1 MNYIKTK
8 DLNTVI
14 LQNLSSRHRD
24 HSPKAYISK
33 PDVFCL
39 GTLYNQVVAATTRKA
54 KQSSHYQANIKMF
67 VESNSINYT
76 LKRDKKSLFPH
87 SFALKCRNKIVK
99 RNQS

>member
-14 LQNLSSRHRD
+14 LQNLSSRHRE

-39 GTLYNQVVAATTRKA
+39 GTLYNQVVAATRIS
-54 KQSSHYQANIKMF
+54 KQSSHCQAIIKMF
-67 VESNSINYT
+67 IESDSINYT

-87 SFALKCRNKIVK
+87 SYALKCRNKIAK
-99 RNQS
+99 RN

>member
-24 HSPKAYISK
+24 HSPKASISK

-39 GTLYNQVVAATTRKA
+39 GTLYNQVVAATRIA
-54 KQSSHYQANIKMF
+54 KQSSHYQASIKTF
-67 VESNSINYT
+67 
-76 LKRDKKSLFPH
+76 L
-87 SFALKCRNKIVK
+87 
-99 RNQS
+99 

>member
-14 LQNLSSRHRD
+14 LQNLSRHRE

-39 GTLYNQVVAATTRKA
+39 ELYTIRLLLLLEYQNSLRTV
-54 KQSSHYQANIKMF
+54 KQLSKY
-67 VESNSINYT
+67 
-76 LKRDKKSLFPH
+76 L
-87 SFALKCRNKIVK
+87 
-99 RNQS
+99 

>member
-14 LQNLSSRHRD
+14 LQNLSSRHRE

-39 GTLYNQVVAATTRKA
+39 GTLYNQVVAATRISK
-54 KQSSHYQANIKMF
+54 
-67 VESNSINYT
+67 
-76 LKRDKKSLFPH
+76 
-87 SFALKCRNKIVK
+87 
-99 RNQS
+99 